1 MSEVEKIESGNRL
14 RLRHASITR
23 QSMNEIV
30 LVELK
35 TIPGNRQMTRGNP
48 TIFRERE
55 RMSEET
61 KDEYVSING

>member
-35 TIPGNRQMTRGNP
+35 TVPVNRQMTRGNP
-48 TIFRERE
+48 TISSERE

-61 KDEYVSING
+61 KDEMN